1 MIHSPTAGIHMLY
14 IKQTQKSVDQAFQD
28 LEASIKQHGFGLL
41 HHYDFK
47 QTLKEKGFDLPN
59 ECRVLEVCNPKQ
71 ACEVLHMD
79 MAINMALPC
88 RISIYEEAGKTFIG
102 MIPPSTLLGL
112 ISPSVELRELAQ
124 GVEDTTRRI
133 IDDAV

>member
-1 MIHSPTAGIHMLY
+1 MLY
-14 IKQTQKSVDQAFQD
+14 IKETKKTVDQAFHD

-47 QTLKEKGFDLPN
+47 QTLKDKGFDLPN

-71 ACEVLHMD
+71 ACEVLQID

-88 RISIYEEAGKTFIG
+88 RISIYEEKGKTFIG
-102 MIPPSTLLGL
+102 MVPPSVLLAL
-112 ISPSVELRELAQ
+112 ISSSSELKEAAA
-124 GVEDTTRRI
+124 GVEQTTRHI

>member
-1 MIHSPTAGIHMLY
+1 MLY
-14 IKQTQKSVDQAFQD
+14 IKETQKSVDQAFND

-47 QTLKEKGFDLPN
+47 QTLKEKGFELPN

-112 ISPSVELRELAQ
+112 VSSTNELQELAQ
-124 GVEDTTRRI
+124 DVERTTRQI

>member
-1 MIHSPTAGIHMLY
+1 MLY
-14 IKQTQKSVDQAFQD
+14 IKETRKPVDQAFQD
-28 LEASIKQHGFGLL
+28 LEASIKAHGFGLL

-71 ACEVLHMD
+71 ACEVLHMN

-112 ISPSVELRELAQ
+112 ISSSAELQELAQ
-124 GVEDTTRRI
+124 GVEDTTRQI
-133 IDDAV
+133 IDDAL

>member
-1 MIHSPTAGIHMLY
+1 MLY
-14 IKQTQKSVDQAFQD
+14 IKETRKSVDQAFND

-47 QTLKEKGFDLPN
+47 QTLKEKGFELPN

-88 RISIYEEAGKTFIG
+88 RISIYEENGKTFIG
-102 MIPPSTLLGL
+102 MIPPSVLLGL
-112 ISPSVELRELAQ
+112 ISSSSELKEAAV
-124 GVEDTTRRI
+124 GVEQTTRQI

>member
-1 MIHSPTAGIHMLY
+1 MLY
-14 IKQTQKSVDQAFQD
+14 IRQTQKTVDQAFND
-28 LEASIKQHGFGLL
+28 LEVSIKQHGFGLL

-47 QTLKEKGFDLPN
+47 QTLKEKGFELPN

-88 RISIYEEAGKTFIG
+88 RISIYEENGKTFIG
-102 MIPPSTLLGL
+102 MIPPSVLLGL
-112 ISPSVELRELAQ
+112 VSASAELQETAQ
-124 GVEDTTRRI
+124 GVEDTTRQI

>member
-1 MIHSPTAGIHMLY
+1 MLY
-14 IKQTQKSVDQAFQD
+14 IKETKKSVDQAFQD

-71 ACEVLHMD
+71 ACEVLRMD
-79 MAINMALPC
+79 MAVNMALPC
-88 RISIYEEAGKTFIG
+88 RISIYQEKGKTFIG
-102 MIPPSTLLGL
+102 MIPPAAVLGL
-112 ISPSVELRELAQ
+112 ISNSNELKEAAE
-124 GVEDTTRRI
+124 GVERSTREI
-133 IDDAV
+133 INDAV

>member
-1 MIHSPTAGIHMLY
+1 MLY
-14 IKQTQKSVDQAFQD
+14 IKETQKSVDQAFHD

-71 ACEVLHMD
+71 ACEALHMN

-102 MIPPSTLLGL
+102 MIPPSALLGL
-112 ISPSVELRELAQ
+112 ISQSAELLELAQ
-124 GVEDTTRRI
+124 GVEHTTRKI

>member
-1 MIHSPTAGIHMLY
+1 MHALHQGN
-14 IKQTQKSVDQAFQD
+14 KKSVDQAFRD
-28 LEASIKQHGFGLL
+28 LEVSIEQHGFGLL

-47 QTLKEKGFDLPN
+47 QTLRGKGFDLPN

-88 RISIYEEAGKTFIG
+88 RISIYEDKSKTFIG
-102 MIPPSTLLGL
+102 MIPPTALLAMVSGSSEL
-112 ISPSVELRELAQ
+112 RQAAESVEQ
-124 GVEDTTRRI
+124 TTRRI

>member
-1 MIHSPTAGIHMLY
+1 MLY
-14 IKQTQKSVDQAFQD
+14 IKQTQKSVDQAFHD

-71 ACEVLHMD
+71 ACEMLHMD
-79 MAINMALPC
+79 MALNMALPC
-88 RISIYEEAGKTFIG
+88 RISIYEENGRTFIG
-102 MIPPSTLLGL
+102 MIPPSALLGL
-112 ISPSVELRELAQ
+112 ISSSSELKPAAEEVEKTIHQ
-124 GVEDTTRRI
+124 I
-133 IDDAV
+133 IADAV

>member
-1 MIHSPTAGIHMLY
+1 MLY
-14 IKQTQKSVDQAFQD
+14 IRETKKSVDQAFHD

-47 QTLKEKGFDLPN
+47 QTLKEKGFDLAN

-71 ACEVLHMD
+71 ACEVLHMN

-88 RISIYEEAGKTFIG
+88 RISIYQDKGKTFIG
-102 MIPPSTLLGL
+102 MIPPATLLGL
-112 ISPSVELRELAQ
+112 ISQSADLMELAQ
-124 GVEDTTRRI
+124 GVEHSTRMI
-133 IDDAV
+133 IDSAV

>member
-1 MIHSPTAGIHMLY
+1 MLY
-14 IKQTQKSVDQAFQD
+14 IKETHKSVDQAFHD

-47 QTLKEKGFDLPN
+47 QTLKEKGFDLAN

-88 RISIYEEAGKTFIG
+88 RISIYQEKGKTFIG
-102 MIPPSTLLGL
+102 MIPPATLLGL
-112 ISPSVELRELAQ
+112 ISQSADLMELAQ
-124 GVEDTTRRI
+124 GVEHSTRMI
-133 IDDAV
+133 IDSAV

>member
-1 MIHSPTAGIHMLY
+1 MLY
-14 IKQTQKSVDQAFQD
+14 IKETQKSIDQAFHD

-47 QTLKEKGFDLPN
+47 QTLKEKGFDLPD
-59 ECRVLEVCNPKQ
+59 ECRVLEVCNPRQ

-79 MAINMALPC
+79 MSINMALPC
-88 RISIYEEAGKTFIG
+88 RISIYGQNGKTFVG
-102 MIPPSTLLGL
+102 MIPPSVLLGL
-112 ISPSVELRELAQ
+112 ISSTSELTQAAQEVEK
-124 GVEDTTRRI
+124 TTRQI

>member
-1 MIHSPTAGIHMLY
+1 MLC
-14 IKQTQKSVDQAFQD
+14 IKETQKSVDQAFHD

-41 HHYDFK
+41 HSYDFK

-71 ACEVLHMD
+71 ACEVLQMD

-88 RISIYEEAGKTFIG
+88 RISVYEDKGKTFIG
-102 MIPPSTLLGL
+102 MVPPSVLLGL
-112 ISPSVELRELAQ
+112 ISSSSELHEAGE
-124 GVEDTTRRI
+124 GVEQTTRQI

>member
-1 MIHSPTAGIHMLY
+1 MLY
-14 IKQTQKSVDQAFQD
+14 IKETRKSVEQAFHD

-47 QTLKEKGFDLPN
+47 QTLKEKGFELQN

-71 ACEVLHMD
+71 ASEVLRMD

-102 MIPPSTLLGL
+102 MIPPSELLGL
-112 ISPSVELRELAQ
+112 ISQSTELLDLAQ
-124 GVEDTTRRI
+124 GVEATTRQI
-133 IDDAV
+133 IDDAA

>member
-1 MIHSPTAGIHMLY
+1 MLY
-14 IKQTQKSVDQAFQD
+14 IRETRKSVDQAFQD
-28 LEASIKQHGFGLL
+28 LDASIKQHGFGLL
-41 HHYDFK
+41 HSYDFK
-47 QTLKEKGFDLPN
+47 QTLKDKGFELPN

-88 RISIYEEAGKTFIG
+88 RISIYEEKGKTFIG
-102 MIPPSTLLGL
+102 MIPPSVLLGL
-112 ISPSVELRELAQ
+112 ISTSTELRELAQ

-133 IDDAV
+133 IDAAA

>member
-1 MIHSPTAGIHMLY
+1 MLY
-14 IKQTQKSVDQAFQD
+14 IRETEKSVDQAFHD

-47 QTLKEKGFDLPN
+47 QTLKEKGFDLAN

-71 ACEVLHMD
+71 ACEVLHMN

-88 RISIYEEAGKTFIG
+88 RISIYQEKGKTFIG
-102 MIPPSTLLGL
+102 MIPPATLLGL
-112 ISPSVELRELAQ
+112 ISPSADLMELAQ
-124 GVEDTTRRI
+124 GVERSTRMI
-133 IDDAV
+133 IDSAV

>member
-1 MIHSPTAGIHMLY
+1 MLY
-14 IKQTQKSVDQAFQD
+14 IRQTQKSVDQAFHD
-28 LEASIKQHGFGLL
+28 LEVSIKQHGFGLL

-71 ACEVLHMD
+71 ACEVLHMN

-88 RISIYEEAGKTFIG
+88 RISIYEEKGKTLIG
-102 MIPPSTLLGL
+102 MIPPSVLLGL
-112 ISPSVELRELAQ
+112 ISPSAELLQLAQ

>member
-1 MIHSPTAGIHMLY
+1 MLY
-14 IKQTQKSVDQAFQD
+14 IKQTHKSVDQAFHD

-59 ECRVLEVCNPKQ
+59 QCRVLEVCNPKQ

-112 ISPSVELRELAQ
+112 ISQSAELRELAQ
-124 GVEDTTRRI
+124 DVEDTTRKI

>member
-1 MIHSPTAGIHMLY
+1 MLY
-14 IKQTQKSVDQAFQD
+14 IRETRKSVDQAFHD

-47 QTLKEKGFDLPN
+47 QTLKEKGFDLAN

-71 ACEVLHMD
+71 ACEVLHMN

-88 RISIYEEAGKTFIG
+88 RISIYQEKGKTFIG
-102 MIPPSTLLGL
+102 MIPPATLLGL
-112 ISPSVELRELAQ
+112 ISPSADLMELAQ
-124 GVEDTTRRI
+124 GVEHSTRMI
-133 IDDAV
+133 IDSAV

>member
-1 MIHSPTAGIHMLY
+1 MLY
-14 IKQTQKSVDQAFQD
+14 IKETQKSVDQAFHD

-47 QTLKEKGFDLPN
+47 QTLKEKGFDLPD
-59 ECRVLEVCNPKQ
+59 ECRVLEVCNPRQ

-79 MAINMALPC
+79 MSINMALPC
-88 RISIYEEAGKTFIG
+88 RISIYGQNGKTFVG
-102 MIPPSTLLGL
+102 MIPPSVLLGL
-112 ISPSVELRELAQ
+112 ISSSSELTQAAQEVEK
-124 GVEDTTRRI
+124 TTRQI

>member
-1 MIHSPTAGIHMLY
+1 MLY
-14 IKQTQKSVDQAFQD
+14 IKQTLKSVDQAFQD
-28 LEASIKQHGFGLL
+28 LEASIKRHGFGLL

-59 ECRVLEVCNPKQ
+59 ECRVLDVCNPKQ
-71 ACEVLHMD
+71 ACEVLHID

-88 RISIYEEAGKTFIG
+88 RISIYEEAGQTFIG
-102 MIPPSTLLGL
+102 MIAPSSLLGL
-112 ISPSVELRELAQ
+112 ISPSPELQDLAHS
-124 GVEDTTRRI
+124 VEDITRQI

>member
-1 MIHSPTAGIHMLY
+1 MLY
-14 IKQTQKSVDQAFQD
+14 IRQTQKSVDQAFHD

-71 ACEVLHMD
+71 ACEVLHMN

-88 RISIYEEAGKTFIG
+88 RISIYEEKGKTLIG
-102 MIPPSTLLGL
+102 MIPPSVLLGL
-112 ISPSVELRELAQ
+112 ISPSAELLQLAQ

>member
-1 MIHSPTAGIHMLY
+1 MLY
-14 IKQTQKSVDQAFQD
+14 IKQTQKSVDQAFHD
-28 LEASIKQHGFGLL
+28 LEGSIAKHGFGLL

-47 QTLKEKGFDLPN
+47 KTLKEKGFDLPN

-88 RISIYEEAGKTFIG
+88 RISIYEEKGKTFIG
-102 MIPPSTLLGL
+102 MVPPSVLLGL
-112 ISPSVELRELAQ
+112 ISSAGELQAAAA
-124 GVEDTTRRI
+124 GVERTTRQI